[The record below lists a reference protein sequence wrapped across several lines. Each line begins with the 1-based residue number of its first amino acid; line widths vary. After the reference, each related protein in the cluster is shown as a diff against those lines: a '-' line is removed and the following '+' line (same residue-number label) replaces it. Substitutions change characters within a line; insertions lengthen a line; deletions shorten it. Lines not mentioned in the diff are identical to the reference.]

1 MSNSIAEFLV
11 SPSDSLLQ
19 VMTCIDRS
27 AKGIALVVDNTQR
40 LLGTVTDGD
49 IRRALLKGATLA
61 SPVEPYMRRKFTAV
75 ETTAG
80 RAEVLDLMRAR
91 SIEQVPIVDAAGKL
105 VGLHVLR
112 EIIGTGDR
120 PNWAVIMAG
129 GKGTRLGHLT
139 QNTPKPMLKVAGRPI
154 LERLVLHLVGYGIT
168 RIFISV
174 NHLAHVIEEHFHDGE
189 RFGSK
194 IAYLKETEALGTGG
208 ALSLLPEPPTS
219 PVVVMNGDLV
229 TDVDLARLLDFHA
242 AGAYVATL
250 SARRYLHEVPFGCL
264 ETNGPRLVRLEE
276 KPVLERLVNAGVYVL
291 SPELLV
297 RVPRRYFP
305 ITELFESVLNDKLP
319 VGVMPI
325 EEDWIDVGQRDQLR
339 QAREGV

>member
-1 MSNSIAEFLV
+1 MIHLDHLVV
-11 SPSDSLLQ
+11 SPIDSLLK
-19 VMTCIDRS
+19 VMTCLDRS
-27 AKGIALVVDNTQR
+27 AKGIALVVDNER
-40 LLGTVTDGD
+40 YLLGSVTDGD

-61 SPVEPYMRRKFTAV
+61 SAVEPYMRRKFTAV
-75 ETTAG
+75 EHTAG

-91 SIEQVPIVDAAGKL
+91 SIEQVPIVDAEGKL

-112 EIIGTGDR
+112 EIIGTSER

-129 GKGTRLGHLT
+129 GKGTRLGQLT
-139 QNTPKPMLKVAGRPI
+139 QATPKPMLKVAGRPI

-174 NHLAHVIEEHFHDGE
+174 NHLAHVIEEHFRDGE
-189 RFGSK
+189 RFGCQ
-194 IAYLKETEALGTGG
+194 IAYLKEAEPLGTGG
-208 ALSLLPEPPTS
+208 PLALLPEIPANPL
-219 PVVVMNGDLV
+219 VVMNGDLV
-229 TDVDLARLLDFHA
+229 TDVDLARLLEFHA
-242 AGAYVATL
+242 AGAYAATL

-264 ETNGPRLVRLEE
+264 ETSGPRLTRLEE

-291 SPELLV
+291 SPELLA

-305 ITELFESVLNDKLP
+305 ITELFESILNCKLP
-319 VGVMPI
+319 IGVLPM
-325 EEDWIDVGQRDQLR
+325 EEDWIDVGQREQLR